1 MPLLFCRHG
10 EAAHN
15 PLLVKGNFKSKDPA
29 EIDASLLRQARS
41 IVDPSLTEKGR
52 EQAAALAA
60 KMESDGSTFNVCIT
74 TPLARALETAHI
86 AFGKAAAKFVV
97 TPELCE
103 SATGPTGLKL
113 AGPQRGVSKAEM
125 LQKHAFLNDPKWDLS
140 LVVDEGEAA
149 NWVLGEA
156 IVPTEDVGGE
166 IGPAWHHPKQVEE
179 RLQPV
184 AAWLKSRPEKMIVV
198 VGHSGV
204 FDKLIGKDMKNCELL
219 EDDLSKWS

>member
-1 MPLLFCRHG
+1 M
-10 EAAHN
+10 HN
-15 PLLVKGNFKSKDPA
+15 
-29 EIDASLLRQARS
+29 DA
-41 IVDPSLTEKGR
+41 
-52 EQAAALAA
+52 
-60 KMESDGSTFNVCIT
+60 
-74 TPLARALETAHI
+74 ARACARDAPLRL
-86 AFGKAAAKFVV
+86 AKQPRKFVVV

-125 LQKHAFLNDPKWDLS
+125 LQKHAFLSDPNGIS
-140 LVVDEGEAA
+140 LVVDEGEDA

-184 AAWLKSRPEKMIVV
+184 AAWLKSRPEKVIVV